1 MHVKCP
7 ARGRGSEIL
16 VFVPLKLSK
25 LSHLYQW
32 VSHRN
37 REWFFLEDNFCLS
50 MNSFCHSF
58 IQVLLC
64 QSLASKNQDEVQ
76 VQIKFKAWLLKMW
89 VTSAKHLTSEL
100 RQFHSFMHAFIFC

>member
-7 ARGRGSEIL
+7 AHGRGSKIL

-25 LSHLYQW
+25 LGVICISGS
-32 VSHRN
+32 VIGTEN
-37 REWFFLEDNFCLS
+37 GFFLEDICLS

-89 VTSAKHLTSEL
+89 VTLAKHLTSEL
-100 RQFHSFMHAFIFC
+100 PQFHSFMHAFIFC